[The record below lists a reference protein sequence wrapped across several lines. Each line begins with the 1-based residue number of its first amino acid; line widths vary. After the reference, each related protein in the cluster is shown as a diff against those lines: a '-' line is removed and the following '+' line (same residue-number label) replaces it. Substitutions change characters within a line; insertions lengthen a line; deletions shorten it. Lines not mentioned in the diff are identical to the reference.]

1 MAAAKA
7 AVAAARVVP
16 KVAATEVVAMEG
28 SRVEVATVA
37 VAKAVELEAEM
48 VAWEVHPVVEVA
60 EREMGM
66 GSARDSL
73 VVMGMVEVETAAAL
87 AVARG
92 AEVTAAV
99 RVAAMAA
106 VELRGVGMALGEP
119 GGAHCQ
125 AG

>member
-106 VELRGVGMALGEP
+106 VKLRGAGMALGEP

-125 AG
+125 SG